1 MSSPLLLRA
10 FVNERLTAAADEI
23 FHCFERTI
31 LKYEDEASSSKQEI
45 ERLRGVLLEFASNT
59 NHNTVS
65 SQALLCK
72 DESSP
77 EHHLCEQ
84 EPGPS
89 VSQEEPEL
97 RHIKE
102 EEDELWADQQ
112 QQEEE
117 EQDVEFGD
125 VDASY
130 LPHSSVCE
138 QHEDEDTESQTE
150 NSDYEEQFK
159 GQTENVHV
167 MLHLPQF
174 TETLVQND
182 GVQDVRDN
190 GIPVAS
196 FTSNQTYT
204 EQTSSIASRET
215 TELNQYL
222 PCFLCDR
229 SFTSNYHLTNHA
241 FRIHTR
247 ITDVICA
254 VCGQTM
260 ESNQSLNLHL
270 RSHKSSRCCQVCGKQ
285 CNSITVM
292 SEHMASHAGVKL
304 HRCQIC
310 GKECSRKGD
319 LKIHMRIHT
328 GEKPFCCSHCD
339 KSFTHSGHLKK
350 HMRSHTGERPH
361 RCELCG
367 RGFLQSAHLK
377 YHMGTHTQK
386 Y

>member
-31 LKYEDEASSSKQEI
+31 LKYEEEASSSKEEI
-45 ERLRGVLLEFASNT
+45 ERLRGLLLEFVSNT
-59 NHNTVS
+59 NHKTVS
-65 SQALLCK
+65 SQSPMCK
-72 DESSP
+72 EESSP
-77 EHHLCEQ
+77 EHQQCEQ
-84 EPGPS
+84 EAGTS
-89 VSQEEPEL
+89 FSQEEPEL
-97 RHIKE
+97 LHIKE

-112 QQEEE
+112 QQQEEE
-117 EQDVEFGD
+117 EDVEFED

-138 QHEDEDTESQTE
+138 QNEDEDTESQTE
-150 NSDYEEQFK
+150 NSDYDEKFK
-159 GQTENVHV
+159 DKNEHV
-167 MLHLPQF
+167 MLHHPQF
-174 TETLVQND
+174 SETLIQNE
-182 GVQDVRDN
+182 GVQHGMEN
-190 GIPVAS
+190 GRPAP
-196 FTSNQTYT
+196 SNQAHTD
-204 EQTSSIASRET
+204 QTSSIASRET

-222 PCFLCDR
+222 GCCLCDR

-241 FRIHTR
+241 FRIHSR

-254 VCGQTM
+254 VCGKTM

-270 RSHKSSRCCQVCGKQ
+270 RSHKGSRCCHVCGKQ
-285 CNSITVM
+285 CNSSTVM

-361 RCELCG
+361 RCDVCG